1 LATAYAKRKAY
12 GPCHDKATKECRE
25 AEKSM
30 TPLQE
35 KLSSLTCVQA
45 GWAFGVPEDG
55 RQQWLDIVEEAVR
68 DAVAEGLIS

>member
-1 LATAYAKRKAY
+1 
-12 GPCHDKATKECRE
+12 
-25 AEKSM
+25 M
-30 TPLQE
+30 TPLQQ
-35 KLSSLTCVQA
+35 KLASLTAVQA